1 MLKKFIFKLMI
12 PIIYQLTN
20 NIKYNEII
28 NMLWNTD
35 YAIFSILTLLK
46 MQRYKKKSGH
56 REKYFYA
63 LATKVE
69 ISKDRTIIVM
79 VSADI
84 NDHNPSNKEYKNAI
98 IKNANS
104 FKTDIDSEDDI
115 KQEKLKKAF
124 VNITG
129 YLIQKYRC
137 VNITYIKFV
146 SDIQILIT

>member
-1 MLKKFIFKLMI
+1 
-12 PIIYQLTN
+12 
-20 NIKYNEII
+20 
-28 NMLWNTD
+28 
-35 YAIFSILTLLK
+35 